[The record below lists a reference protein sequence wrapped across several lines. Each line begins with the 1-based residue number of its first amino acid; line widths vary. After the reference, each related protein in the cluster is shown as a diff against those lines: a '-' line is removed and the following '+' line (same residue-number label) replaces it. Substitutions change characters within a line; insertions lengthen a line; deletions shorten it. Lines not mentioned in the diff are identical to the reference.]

1 MADPKRPRPAAPSST
16 RSRGKSQASAGA
28 PDAATRQK
36 EEAARAFAIAAAR
49 SMHDDKCTDVVALD
63 VRGRS
68 QVTDFIVV
76 GSGASERQMRS
87 AGQRVADLGETSGF
101 ALFRSN
107 KDQPGQTWFVLDFV
121 DVVAHVF
128 DPGARA
134 YYDLEMMWGDAPR
147 LAWERPAPPAP
158 TLRAAPAKPGP
169 KAAPVARATKK
180 APATRAPKAAASKAR
195 ATTSKT
201 KPRPAG
207 AKRARKSKA

>member
-1 MADPKRPRPAAPSST
+1 
-16 RSRGKSQASAGA
+16 
-28 PDAATRQK
+28 
-36 EEAARAFAIAAAR
+36 
-49 SMHDDKCTDVVALD
+49 MHDDKCTDVVALD

-121 DVVAHVF
+121 DAVVHVF
-128 DPGARA
+128 ESGARA

-147 LAWERPAPPAP
+147 LMWERAAAPVKPATAPAPKPSPAA
-158 TLRAAPAKPGP
+158 TPGP
-169 KAAPVARATKK
+169 KPAAAKSPTKKQATPKPSPAKRPKRAAATKPGARAG
-180 APATRAPKAAASKAR
+180 AKAAAKAGPRAGAAKPKAR
-195 ATTSKT
+195 PS
-201 KPRPAG
+201 G
-207 AKRARKSKA
+207 AKPARKSKA

>member
-1 MADPKRPRPAAPSST
+1 MADSKRPRPAAPSST
-16 RSRGKSQASAGA
+16 RSRGKSQAGAGA

-128 DPGARA
+128 EPGARA

-147 LAWERPAPPAP
+147 LAWERPAPAAP
-158 TLRAAPAKPGP
+158 RAAKTVA
-169 KAAPVARATKK
+169 KAAPSARTTKK
-180 APATRAPKAAASKAR
+180 APAKRAPKAGAAA
-195 ATTSKT
+195 SKT

>member
-1 MADPKRPRPAAPSST
+1 MADSKRPRPAAPNST
-16 RSRGKSQASAGA
+16 RSRGKSQAGAGA

-128 DPGARA
+128 EPGARA

-147 LAWERPAPPAP
+147 LAWERPAPAAP
-158 TLRAAPAKPGP
+158 RAAKTVA
-169 KAAPVARATKK
+169 KAAPSARTTKK
-180 APATRAPKAAASKAR
+180 APAKRAPKAGAAA
-195 ATTSKT
+195 SKT